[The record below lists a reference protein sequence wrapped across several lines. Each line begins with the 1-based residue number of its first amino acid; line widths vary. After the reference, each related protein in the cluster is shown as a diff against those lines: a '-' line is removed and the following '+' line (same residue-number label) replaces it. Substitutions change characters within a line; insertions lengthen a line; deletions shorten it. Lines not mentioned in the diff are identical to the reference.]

1 MKIIQFDG
9 AYKESSEIH
18 EQIII
23 ELWCF
28 FLRLKIGES
37 FISFK
42 VNCLPVKLFSSPFSL
57 FHFPSHHLP
66 AWPLSRA
73 KSSGIIDWHPG
84 NTNSLL
90 PPSNPWPSLS
100 PILFR
105 GTSPLPP
112 PPPHLGAGNW
122 KSKTV
127 FVAANVKQ
135 QTLMSSL
142 EYLPAASNSMCINI
156 YHLEQQPPLP

>member
-9 AYKESSEIH
+9 AYEANSEIH

-23 ELWCF
+23 ELWF

-42 VNCLPVKLFSSPFSL
+42 VNCLPVKSFFSPFSL

-84 NTNSLL
+84 TTNSLL
-90 PPSNPWPSLS
+90 TPSNPPWPSLS

-112 PPPHLGAGNW
+112 PTPWSRKLKEQNSVRRGKCQTANFDVFIGISPS
-122 KSKTV
+122 SK
-127 FVAANVKQ
+127 
-135 QTLMSSL
+135 
-142 EYLPAASNSMCINI
+142 
-156 YHLEQQPPLP
+156 